1 MKKTAILLIIL
12 LLLSLGGV
20 CVAGASV
27 YDTSDEVRLTET
39 VIYGDPRAADGLQF
53 ELNTEL
59 DNQLQWNSRISF
71 PNDGETKTAFSF
83 YPKRIPRTPSFSSN
97 LQIHVASG
105 YQNFE
110 PDTEQTGL
118 HEAMQELW
126 EKAAPGEEVSGEFLL
141 RDYLAYYPLELM
153 LNLPDGTAYFQ
164 RFDSH
169 MLHSEE
175 ANNSETKFQRSM
187 EDYFRIPVLETET
200 IRLNVYRNEQNR
212 PASYGSSSTDSDS
225 YSMSFWSVRAGNTIY
240 FVISGTSKD
249 GEVMDFSQ
257 LPEGYGIFAL
267 PLEAVGT
274 DDAGQPLYEPQADQL
289 DMVYQLEPGTTIS
302 NLRCSPDE
310 RHLILETIE
319 DGVLCMTVLD
329 VETMSVIQPL
339 ELVPCGY
346 LAEVKDYGD
355 YMVYRVGGEPSQIL
369 VLTRGNDGICKL
381 ALAVQEKP
389 EHTDGFY
396 LHPYHC
402 IYAYDGTRLAV
413 INPMPTVEKPGYRM
427 SEHDNL
433 NCGFFLAIYEQDG
446 LSYFGIYDNSLQT
459 TSNHDYQSIFRGCY
473 HSESPVQPQLIP
485 KT

>member
-1 MKKTAILLIIL
+1 MKKVTCLFAL
-12 LLLSLGGV
+12 LLALSLGGV

-39 VIYGDPRAADGLQF
+39 VLYGNPSAADGLQF

-59 DNQLQWNSRISF
+59 ENHLQWNSRISF
-71 PNDGETKTAFSF
+71 PNDGETETAFSF
-83 YPKRIPRTPSFSSN
+83 YPKRIPRIPSFSSD
-97 LQIHVASG
+97 LQMHIAFG

-118 HEAMQELW
+118 HKAMQELW

-153 LNLPDGTAYFQ
+153 LDLPDGTAYFQ
-164 RFDSH
+164 RFDSY
-169 MLHSEE
+169 MLLSEE

-200 IRLNVYRNEQNR
+200 ILLNVYRNEQNR

-225 YSMSFWSVRAGNTIY
+225 YSMFSWSVRAGNTIY

-274 DDAGQPLYEPQADQL
+274 DDAGQSLYEPQADQL
-289 DMVYQLEPGTTIS
+289 DMVYQLEPGISIS

-310 RHLILETIE
+310 RQLILETIE

-329 VETMSVIQPL
+329 AETMSVVQTL
-339 ELVPCGY
+339 ELVPCSY
-346 LAEVKDYGD
+346 LAEVKDYDD
-355 YMVYRVGGEPSQIL
+355 YMVYRIGGEPSQIL
-369 VLTRGNDGICKL
+369 VLTRSKDGRCKL
-381 ALAVQEKP
+381 ALAVAENS
-389 EHTDGFY
+389 EHTDGLY

-413 INPMPTVEKPGYRM
+413 INPIPTVEKPGYRM
-427 SEHDNL
+427 SKYHNL
-433 NCGFFLAIYEQDG
+433 NCGFFLAIYEQEG

-459 TSNHDYQSIFRGCY
+459 VNNYDHQSIFRGCY
-473 HSESPVQPQLIP
+473 NSESAVQPQLIP
-485 KT
+485 QT